1 MLYIVGAA
9 VLVMSDKKESVMN
22 IKDPVR
28 IVFSEEDTLFRLM
41 EMAILRRKTPEGEK
55 TLNYFF
61 GQDHSAA
68 QQVLTTMADRL
79 GLPGAM
85 QSIVCVDDAALDQA
99 LPSADFLVTETTA
112 ITRERVRA
120 CAGRVKLIQKFGR
133 DCRNIDVATA
143 DELGLKVANLV
154 RFSSLSSGDHIMAL
168 LLALARN
175 LLGAHRSVSARR
187 DPSLKPQFEKAP
199 PRNKFNWASIRNIRV
214 LAVHTLGLIG
224 LGENSGEV
232 AKRARMLGMRVLYY
246 KRQRLSAEEEAALG
260 GVQYVDLDGLL
271 AQSDFVSVHV
281 PYGKP
286 TEKMIGR
293 EALNKM
299 KRGAYLINTARGG
312 IVDEEALYDALKS
325 GHLAGAALDV
335 YRYEPVPPDCP
346 LLDLDNVLWTPHI
359 SGGEPEF
366 MLRESEDVLANIAR
380 VLRGEAPT
388 GLVSAHKE

>member
-1 MLYIVGAA
+1 
-9 VLVMSDKKESVMN
+9 MN
-22 IKDPVR
+22 PKDPVH

-41 EMAILRRKTPEGEK
+41 EMAILRQKTPEGEK

-68 QQVLTTMADRL
+68 QKVLTTMADRL
-79 GLPGAM
+79 GLPGAI
-85 QSIVCVDDAALDQA
+85 QSIVCVDDAALDRA

-112 ITRERVRA
+112 ITRKHVQA
-120 CAGRVKLIQKFGR
+120 CAGRIKLIQKFGR
-133 DCRNIDVATA
+133 DCRNIDVAA
-143 DELGLKVANLV
+143 ANEFGVKVANLL
-154 RFSSLSSGDHIMAL
+154 RFSSLSSGDHITAL

-175 LLGAHRSVSARR
+175 LLGAHRTVSARR
-187 DPSLKPQFEKAP
+187 DPGLKPQFEKGP
-199 PRNKFNWASIRNIRV
+199 PRNKFNWGHIRNIKV
-214 LAVHTLGLIG
+214 LAENTLGLIG

-232 AKRARMLGMRVLYY
+232 AKRVRMLGMRVLYY
-246 KRQRLSAEEEAALG
+246 KRQRLSKEEEAALG
-260 GVQYVDLDGLL
+260 GVQYVDFDGLL
-271 AQSDFVSVHV
+271 AQSDFVSIHV

-293 EALNKM
+293 EALGKM

-312 IVDEEALYDALKS
+312 IVDEEALYEALKS
-325 GHLAGAALDV
+325 GQLAGAALDV

-366 MLRESEDVLANIAR
+366 MLRESEDVLANVAR

-388 GLVSAHKE
+388 GLVSAPRQ

>member
-1 MLYIVGAA
+1 
-9 VLVMSDKKESVMN
+9 MN
-22 IKDPVR
+22 AKDPVR

-41 EMAILRRKTPEGEK
+41 EMAILRQPTPEGEK

-61 GQDHSAA
+61 GPNHPAP

-79 GLPGAM
+79 GLPPAM
-85 QSIVCVDDAALDQA
+85 QSNVCVEEADLGLAMQ
-99 LPSADFLVTETTA
+99 SADFLVTESTT
-112 ITRERVRA
+112 ITREHLRA
-120 CAGRVKLIQKFGR
+120 GASRTKLIQKFGR
-133 DCRNIDVATA
+133 DCGNIDIAA
-143 DELGLKVANLV
+143 AHEFGLKVANLV
-154 RFSSLSSGDHIMAL
+154 RFSSLSSADHITAL

-175 LLGAHRSVSARR
+175 LLAAHRSVLARR
-187 DPSLKPQFEKAP
+187 DPGLKPQFEKSP

-214 LAVHTLGLIG
+214 LAEHTLGFVG

-246 KRQRLSAEEEAALG
+246 KRNPLSTEEETALG
-260 GVQYVDLDGLL
+260 GVRYVDFEGLL
-271 AQSDFVSVHV
+271 SQSDFVSIHV

-293 EALNKM
+293 EALGKM

-325 GHLAGAALDV
+325 GQLSGAALDV
-335 YRYEPVPPDCP
+335 YRYEPMPPDCP
-346 LLDLDNVLWTPHI
+346 LLELDNILWTPHI

-366 MLRESEDVLANIAR
+366 MLREAEDVLANIAR

-388 GLVSAHKE
+388 GLVRP

>member
-1 MLYIVGAA
+1 
-9 VLVMSDKKESVMN
+9 MN
-22 IKDPVR
+22 AKDPVR

-41 EMAILRRKTPEGEK
+41 EMAVLRQPTPEGEK

-61 GQDHSAA
+61 GPDHTAPR
-68 QQVLTTMADRL
+68 QKLTAMADRL

-85 QSIVCVDDAALDQA
+85 QSNVCVEEANLGQA
-99 LPSADFLVTETTA
+99 MQSADFLVTESTT
-112 ITRERVRA
+112 ITREHLRA
-120 CAGRVKLIQKFGR
+120 GAGRTKLIQKFGR
-133 DCRNIDVATA
+133 NCDNIDVAA
-143 DELGLKVANLV
+143 AHELGLKVANLV
-154 RFSSLSSGDHIMAL
+154 RFSSLSSADHITAL

-175 LLGAHRSVSARR
+175 LLSAHRSVLARR
-187 DPSLKPQFEKAP
+187 DPGLKPQFEKAP

-214 LAVHTLGLIG
+214 LAEHTLGFVG

-246 KRQRLSAEEEAALG
+246 KRKPLSTEEETALG
-260 GVQYVDLDGLL
+260 GVRYIDFEGLL
-271 AQSDFVSVHV
+271 AQSDFVSIHV

-293 EALNKM
+293 EALGKM

-312 IVDEEALYDALKS
+312 IVDEEALYEALKG
-325 GHLAGAALDV
+325 GHLSGAALDV

-346 LLDLDNVLWTPHI
+346 LLELDNVLWTPHI

-366 MLRESEDVLANIAR
+366 MVRDAEDVLANIAR

-388 GLVSAHKE
+388 GLVRA